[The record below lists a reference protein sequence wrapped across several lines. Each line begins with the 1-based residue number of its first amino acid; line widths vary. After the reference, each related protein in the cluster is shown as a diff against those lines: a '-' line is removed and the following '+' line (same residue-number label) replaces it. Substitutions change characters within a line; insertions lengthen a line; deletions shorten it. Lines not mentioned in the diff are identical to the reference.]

1 MDDCG
6 VFGIYG
12 HPEASVITY
21 MGLYALQ
28 HRGQE
33 SAGIASSDGKS
44 IYLHKAMGEVRQ
56 VFKEEDLYRLIGSK
70 AIGHVRYS
78 TTGTST
84 LDNAQPIKIDRLNG
98 PIAVAHNGNIVN
110 AFQLRKKL
118 EEAGAI
124 FHSSSDSEVI
134 LHLITK
140 SKAKSAEGA
149 LMDALKKVKGAYS
162 IVYLDEHRLI
172 AVRDP
177 NGFRPL
183 CLGRMDGV
191 YLFASESCAFDMVG
205 AEYIRDIEP
214 GEMVIISKKGVE
226 KRYISNNRSNRFC
239 IFEYIYFL
247 RPDSSLEGKSVYNV
261 RKNLGKILAREKPAN
276 ADIVIPVPD
285 SSNCAALGYAE
296 EAGLDFEFGLIRSHY
311 IGRTF
316 IEPSQKTR
324 DFDTRIKYNPV
335 KSILKGK
342 SMVVV
347 DDSIVRGTTSRNI
360 VDMLRRAGARQIH
373 FRVSSPPITHPCF
386 YGIDTPTREELIASS
401 YSVDEIAEFM
411 SVDTLGYLSIDGL
424 LDAVGGRRRDHCIA
438 CFTGKYPICIPEE
451 VGKEVLEKDFVRS
464 KLF

>member
-1 MDDCG
+1 MSDCG

-12 HPEASVITY
+12 HPEASIITY

-33 SAGIASSDGKS
+33 SAGIATSDGS
-44 IYLHKAMGEVRQ
+44 CIYLYKAMGEVRQ
-56 VFKEEDLYRLIGSK
+56 VFEEADLYKLVGSK

-98 PIAVAHNGNIVN
+98 SMAIAHNGNIVN
-110 AFQLRKKL
+110 AFELRKKL
-118 EEAGAI
+118 EKLGAI
-124 FHSSSDSEVI
+124 FHSSSDSEII

-140 SKAKSAEGA
+140 SKAKSNIVA
-149 LMDALKKVKGAYS
+149 LIDALKKVRGAYS
-162 IVYLDEHRLI
+162 VIYLDEDHLI
-172 AVRDP
+172 GARDP

-205 AEYIRDIEP
+205 AKYIRDVET
-214 GEMVIISKKGVE
+214 GEVVIISKRGIE
-226 KRYISNNRSNRFC
+226 SRYITNNRSNHLC

-247 RPDSSLEGKSVYNV
+247 RPDSNLEYKSVYQV
-261 RKNLGKILAREKPAN
+261 RKNLGKILAREKPAK
-276 ADIVIPVPD
+276 ADIVIPIPD

-296 EAGLDFEFGLIRSHY
+296 ESGIPFEFGLIRSHY
-311 IGRTF
+311 VGRTF

-324 DFDTRIKYNPV
+324 DFDTRIKYNAV
-335 KSILKGK
+335 NTVLNGK
-342 SMVVV
+342 SVVVV

-360 VDMLRRAGARQIH
+360 VDMLRRAGASEIH

-401 YSVDEIAEFM
+401 HSVDEIAEFIG
-411 SVDTLGYLSIDGL
+411 VDTLGYLSIDGL
-424 LDAVGGRRRDHCIA
+424 LNAVGGRRKDHCVA
-438 CFTGKYPICIPEE
+438 CFTGKYPVCIPEE
-451 VGKEVLEKDFVRS
+451 VGKEVLEKDFIRS
-464 KLF
+464 KIF